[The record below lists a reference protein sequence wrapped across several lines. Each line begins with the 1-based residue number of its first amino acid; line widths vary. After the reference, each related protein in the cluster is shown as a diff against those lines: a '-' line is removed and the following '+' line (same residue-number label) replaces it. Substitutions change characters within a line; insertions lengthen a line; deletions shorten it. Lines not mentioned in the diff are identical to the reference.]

1 VGETPILLPY
11 FGAETVVNDALSLRL
26 FMAVL
31 KGHFVRVTVG
41 QVVAASRVGLTQ
53 VRGTALLLAVCC
65 AERLLHA
72 HAAHVQLLTSNGWQL
87 FAFAGR
93 QARGHFAV
101 PISSEH
107 EQALP
112 LEKMLLQVAASQSGS
127 ASAVHYL
134 LAEETRTLLN
144 LVGPQ
149 AHLFDLLCVHAN
161 DGHVD
166 RHFATHVGTL
176 KRKGEG
182 HVLINAHPAFRDP
195 LSITGSAQ
203 LRLAAGVSTCSRLAG
218 VLLVQLVTYRIQATT
233 EAASM
238 ASM

>member
-1 VGETPILLPY
+1 MVVCMVRLYPSLAPNALPSARVYALLLPSAEHIPSSEGATWSELSVQRSGLSGLGVFPGHAAIWNDVGETPILLPY

-41 QVVAASRVGLTQ
+41 QVVAASRVGLT
-53 VRGTALLLAVCC
+53 
-65 AERLLHA
+65 
-72 HAAHVQLLTSNGWQL
+72 
-87 FAFAGR
+87 

-203 LRLAAGVSTCSRLAG
+203 LRD
-218 VLLVQLVTYRIQATT
+218 
-233 EAASM
+233 
-238 ASM
+238 